1 MDYKN
6 FQNLKLDYTI
16 ERLKLKY
23 GEELSKFGYNLVN
36 VIQYN
41 DRYFYIEYKNTK
53 GNDIR
58 IWKDLQSG
66 KVEADFINNFPLENE
81 EMHYKHISIKKLFE
95 VLGDI
100 EKRDFAFEEW
110 SKNYEPLLTNFGFT
124 SNKDFVQYHIYDT
137 RYFYKDFKKENA
149 VVRIWY
155 DNKLEKFSADL
166 ILNDKKYENLSIK
179 ELFSILNGD
188 INEQRRIGK
197 T

>member
-16 ERLKLKY
+16 ERMKLKY

-36 VIQYN
+36 VIIEN
-41 DRYFYIEYKNTK
+41 ERYFYLEYKNIK
-53 GNDIR
+53 GNEIR
-58 IWKDLQSG
+58 VWHDNLTNNTNAEMI
-66 KVEADFINNFPLENE
+66 INAPLENE
-81 EMHYKHISIKKLFE
+81 ERHYKHISIKKLFE
-95 VLGDI
+95 VLKDI

-124 SNKDFVQYHIYDT
+124 NNKDFVQYHIYDT

-166 ILNDKKYENLSIK
+166 ILNDKKYENLTMN

-188 INEQRRIGK
+188 
-197 T
+197 